1 MKKFLT
7 LLGIVSLS
15 LLVIAW
21 CTSKNRVQVGDT
33 VTIVYTATYPDGTIF
48 DQNTEDQPLMFVVGT
63 NQVIQGLDEGIV
75 GMKIGKSKT
84 ITITPDKGYGKLY
97 QKQNVQ
103 KVGKLIF
110 DAIGI
115 VPEVGKMQ
123 KLDSIEWLVK
133 SIETDTEGNQ
143 FILFDINPRQT
154 YETLKYKVTV
164 ITKQ

>member
-1 MKKFLT
+1 
-7 LLGIVSLS
+7 
-15 LLVIAW
+15 
-21 CTSKNRVQVGDT
+21 
-33 VTIVYTATYPDGTIF
+33 
-48 DQNTEDQPLMFVVGT
+48 MFVVGT

-123 KLDSIEWLVK
+123 KLDSIE
-133 SIETDTEGNQ
+133 
-143 FILFDINPRQT
+143 
-154 YETLKYKVTV
+154 
-164 ITKQ
+164 